1 MFYINLAFA
10 TRILCEALRSK
21 DVKFKEEVSITLHK
35 LEESGAQLSPFVD
48 KMWEQL
54 TVQIL
59 NAQKE

>member
-1 MFYINLAFA
+1 MLSVNSTSAKQML
-10 TRILCEALRSK
+10 LQALHSK
-21 DVKFKEEVSITLHK
+21 GIKFKEEVSLALHK

-59 NAQKE
+59 NAQKK